1 MTMADVEAS
10 EMTEK
15 SKENLSAGKRQC
27 YGL

>member
-1 MTMADVEAS
+1 MTMADIEAG

-15 SKENLSAGKRQC
+15 SKENPSAGKRQC